1 MEPYNPDTSRFVLSC
16 ASAGE
21 NLVYWMCRFVW
32 RMRCGKGD
40 IRLARI
46 VAF

>member
-1 MEPYNPDTSRFVLSC
+1 MEPYNLDTSHFVLSC

-21 NLVYWMCRFVW
+21 NLVLYVPFRLEDEV
-32 RMRCGKGD
+32 RKGD